1 MLGGVVFFADLGEQW
16 NSILREGIKS
26 ILRMDEVLAN

>member
-1 MLGGVVFFADLGEQW
+1 MFFADLGEQW

-26 ILRMDEVLAN
+26 ILGMDEVLAN